1 MERRL
6 SYGFSSVGR
15 ALVSKTRCREF
26 EPSNPCKIKIEMSKN
41 IFKQSADYCKLCYD
55 ELVHNTTW
63 PTSKELIHSAGVV
76 LLASL
81 VIAVIVFLMDVVFK
95 NFMLLVYPN

>member
-1 MERRL
+1 
-6 SYGFSSVGR
+6 
-15 ALVSKTRCREF
+15 
-26 EPSNPCKIKIEMSKN
+26 MSKN

-63 PTSKELIHSAGVV
+63 PTSKELSAGVV